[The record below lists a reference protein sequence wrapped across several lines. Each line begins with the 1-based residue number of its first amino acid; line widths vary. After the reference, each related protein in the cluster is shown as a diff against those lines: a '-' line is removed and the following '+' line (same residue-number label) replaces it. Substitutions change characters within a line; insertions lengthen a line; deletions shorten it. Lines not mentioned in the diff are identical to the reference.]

1 MGAELGGGD
10 TGNSVSWL
18 SPASPFTVVD
28 TTSKPLVT
36 RGLAGALC
44 AVLTTARG
52 WLELE
57 VLWARTDRD
66 VTVLFATLVTAV
78 DRWDPGEVGGQDV
91 APGEVVGLEERL
103 DSQEGCRGVV
113 LTGKES

>member
-1 MGAELGGGD
+1 MGAELGCGD
-10 TGNSVSWL
+10 TGNSVNWL
-18 SPASPFTVVD
+18 CPASPFSVAD
-28 TTSKPLVT
+28 GTSKPLVT
-36 RGLAGALC
+36 RVLAGALC

-66 VTVLFATLVTAV
+66 VTVSFATLVSAV

-91 APGEVVGLEERL
+91 TPGEVIGLEERL
-103 DSQEGCRGVV
+103 HSQEGCRGVV
-113 LTGKES
+113 LTGEES

>member
-1 MGAELGGGD
+1 MGAELRVGD
-10 TGNSVSWL
+10 TGNSVSSL
-18 SPASPFTVVD
+18 YPASPFSVAD
-28 TTSKPLVT
+28 TTSKPLVA

-66 VTVLFATLVTAV
+66 VTVLFVTFISAV
-78 DRWDPGEVGGQDV
+78 DRWDLREVGDQDV
-91 APGEVVGLEERL
+91 APGEVIGLEERPH
-103 DSQEGCRGVV
+103 SQEGCRGVV

>member
-1 MGAELGGGD
+1 
-10 TGNSVSWL
+10 
-18 SPASPFTVVD
+18 VV
-28 TTSKPLVT
+28 T
-36 RGLAGALC
+36 A
-44 AVLTTARG
+44 ARG

-66 VTVLFATLVTAV
+66 VIVLFATLVTAV

-91 APGEVVGLEERL
+91 APREVIGLEERL
-103 DSQEGCRGVV
+103 HSQEGCRGVV